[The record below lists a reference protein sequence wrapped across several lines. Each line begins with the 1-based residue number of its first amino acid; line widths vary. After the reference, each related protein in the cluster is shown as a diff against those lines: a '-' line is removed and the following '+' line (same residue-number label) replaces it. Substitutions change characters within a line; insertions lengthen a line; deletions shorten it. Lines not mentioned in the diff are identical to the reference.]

1 MTEQNQNYHYEE
13 MVFLSAEK
21 EKEWNE
27 QDRSVKLACLALVK
41 DRASQIR
48 AELTAKALESNPEL
62 LAKAHER
69 FQRVLLGRNNIK
81 KGE

>member
-1 MTEQNQNYHYEE
+1 
-13 MVFLSAEK
+13 
-21 EKEWNE
+21 
-27 QDRSVKLACLALVK
+27 LALVK